1 MSVETHV
8 QPGNEASRHARRKKH
23 HHPLH
28 ATNGGGEA
36 NIRVAFCDDGKAKD
50 DPQQEQINAATAQ
63 GAGVIWADVEGNP
76 ASALPRLN
84 AMFNLPHAIGEA
96 LLDEVARARLLESR
110 GIYAIVVHG
119 IGFDEQ
125 QEDAI
130 VSKLDIVFGK
140 GFLITSHRE
149 PLPWLNTLWAAAHK
163 DVGQE
168 NVMGRGVARLL
179 HSILDT
185 QVDSYFPV
193 VDLLDDLIDQLEDA
207 TVNDTSNTVQV
218 RLFRMKRA
226 IATLRRVVSP
236 QVELSNSLIT
246 RTGDLIPTEVEPY
259 FADVR
264 DHTLRVFEMLDAFRD
279 LLSGL
284 LDVYLTTVSNRLNVV
299 MKQLT
304 IIATIFM
311 PITFITGIFGMNFG
325 HMPQVEHDAGW
336 NFWLVMLSMVV
347 ITVAQ
352 VWYFKRRGWM

>member
-1 MSVETHV
+1 MSVETQV
-8 QPGNEASRHARRKKH
+8 QPGNETSRHARRKKR

-28 ATNGGGEA
+28 ATPSGGDA
-36 NIRVAFCDDGKAKD
+36 RIRIACCDDGKATD
-50 DPQQEQINAATAQ
+50 DPQQDQINAAMTQ
-63 GAGVIWADVEGNP
+63 GAGVVWADVQGNP

-96 LLDEVARARLLESR
+96 LLDEVARARLIESR
-110 GIYAIVVHG
+110 DIYAIVVHG

-125 QEDAI
+125 QEDA
-130 VSKLDIVFGK
+130 VVTKLDIIFGQ

-149 PLPWLNTLWAAAHK
+149 SIPWLDGLWTLAHK
-163 DVGQE
+163 DAGKE

-193 VDLLDDLIDQLEDA
+193 VDTLDDLIDQLEDA

-236 QVELSNSLIT
+236 QVELTNSLIT
-246 RTGDLIPTEVEPY
+246 RTGDLIPNDIEPY

-264 DHTLRVFEMLDAFRD
+264 DHTLRVFEMLDSFRD

-336 NFWLVMLSMVV
+336 NFWLVILSMVV
-347 ITVAQ
+347 ISVAQ
-352 VWYFKRRGWM
+352 AWYFKRREWM